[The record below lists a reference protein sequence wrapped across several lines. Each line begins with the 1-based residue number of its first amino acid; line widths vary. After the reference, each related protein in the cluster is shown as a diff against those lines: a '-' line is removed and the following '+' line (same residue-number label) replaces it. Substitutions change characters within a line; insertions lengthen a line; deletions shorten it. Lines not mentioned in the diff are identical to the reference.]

1 MNLKKAKTALFTVH
15 RWLGIGM
22 CLLFAMWFASGI
34 VMMYVEYPE
43 LTTAERL
50 ANLPALK
57 TDQIRLSPFD
67 AAKSITDDSVFNSVK
82 LTTVLGRPS
91 YKFTTPS
98 RRDHFVF
105 ADSGE
110 LLTSIDDN
118 QALLAATQSGFNLSG
133 ETPSHTGLID
143 LDQWTLSEALDKHRP
158 LHKIELNNAS
168 ETVLYISS
176 SSGQVVRDTARGER
190 FWNWLGSTLHWI
202 YPAMLRQNNSLW
214 RDVIV
219 YVSLIGIVSVVSGAV
234 IGFMR
239 IRIRNPYREGKD
251 YSPYL
256 GWMKW
261 HHILGLL
268 TLVFVSTFI
277 FSGLMSM
284 GPWGVFS
291 SNVSQRDQLIRYA
304 GDPTLRLFN
313 LPMPELVATSE
324 PVKEIHWHQ
333 IQSQPHY
340 SLVRSSSNRVAGN
353 SGETDA
359 KWLSAKIEKA
369 IPSLIPS
376 ASLNSLELINEQ
388 DDYYYSRHNRYRPL
402 PVYRAK
408 FNDPNDSWFHID
420 AANGEVLNRV
430 DNASRRER
438 WLFNGLHSL
447 DFQVLWKHRPLWDI
461 LVIALSLIGLG
472 FSVTSVVVGWRRL
485 TR

>member
-1 MNLKKAKTALFTVH
+1 MNLKKAKAALFFIH

-43 LTTAERL
+43 LTTTERL

-57 TDQIRLSPFD
+57 IDQVRLSPFD
-67 AAKSITDDSVFNSVK
+67 AAKAVTNDSVFNNVK
-82 LTTVLGRPS
+82 LTTILGRPS
-91 YKFTTPS
+91 YQLTTPD
-98 RRDHFVF
+98 RQDHFVF

-110 LLTSIDDN
+110 LLTAIDDK
-118 QALLAATQSGFNLSG
+118 QALLAATQSGFHLLG
-133 ETPSHTGLID
+133 ETPGHAGLID
-143 LDQWTLSEALDKHRP
+143 LDQWTLSADLDKHRP

-168 ETVLYISS
+168 GGVLYISS
-176 SSGQVVRDTARGER
+176 SSGQVVRDTARNER

-202 YPAMLRQNNSLW
+202 YPAVLRQNNSLW

-239 IRIRNPYREGKD
+239 IRIRNPYRKGKD
-251 YSPYL
+251 YSPYQ

-291 SNVSQRDQLIRYA
+291 SNVSQREQLIRYA
-304 GDPTLRLFN
+304 GDPTLRLSN
-313 LPMPELVATSE
+313 LSIPELAALNE
-324 PVKEIHWHQ
+324 PVKEIQWHQ

-340 SLVRSSSNRVAGN
+340 SVIHSSSSRLAGN
-353 SGETDA
+353 NRDTDA
-359 KWLSAKIEKA
+359 NWLSTKIEKA
-369 IPSLIPS
+369 IPLLIPS
-376 ASLNSLELINEQ
+376 ASLFSLELITEQ

-408 FNDPNDSWFHID
+408 FDDANDSWFHID
-420 AANGEVLNRV
+420 ATNGDVLNRV

-438 WLFNGLHSL
+438 WLYNGLHSL
-447 DFQVLWKHRPLWDI
+447 DFQLLWKHRPLWDI
-461 LVIALSLIGLG
+461 FVIALSLIGLG
-472 FSVTSVVVGWRRL
+472 FSVTSVVVGWRKL
-485 TR
+485 TS